1 MLNKSDLL
9 QKNVD
14 TASIFLVDKL
24 IDKAAKMTSDEMTGK
39 ELTRRRD
46 HIDELA
52 RRLERGDITKEF
64 YDKAFRE
71 QYEIEKKYGL
81 LVPGSW
87 LWDSMLDDLIAFN
100 SKKSKEAKE

>member
-1 MLNKSDLL
+1 M
-9 QKNVD
+9 
-14 TASIFLVDKL
+14 AP
-24 IDKAAKMTSDEMTGK
+24 DEITGE

-46 HIDELA
+46 RIDELA
-52 RRLERGDITKEF
+52 RRLERGDITQEF

-87 LWDSMLDDLIAFN
+87 LWDSMLDDLN
-100 SKKSKEAKE
+100 DYNLKKSQEAQE

>member
-1 MLNKSDLL
+1 
-9 QKNVD
+9 
-14 TASIFLVDKL
+14 
-24 IDKAAKMTSDEMTGK
+24 MTGE

-46 HIDELA
+46 HIDELG
-52 RRLERGDITKEF
+52 RRLKRGDITQEF

-87 LWDSMLDDLIAFN
+87 LWDSMLDDLN
-100 SKKSKEAKE
+100 DYNLKKSQEAQE